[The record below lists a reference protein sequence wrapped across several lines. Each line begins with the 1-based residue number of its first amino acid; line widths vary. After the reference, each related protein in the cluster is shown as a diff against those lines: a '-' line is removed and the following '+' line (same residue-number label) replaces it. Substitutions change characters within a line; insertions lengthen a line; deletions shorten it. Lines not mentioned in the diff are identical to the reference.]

1 MFKAMHKLIGKIKSL
16 IKDNLLPE
24 SELTKDIL
32 FLLKRL
38 NLRNPIIF
46 DVGAYQGFWIKKY
59 IKYYPNAIAY
69 LFEPSHKAYEILTC
83 KFKNFSNINIYKLAL
98 SNKSGSQ
105 KVNLNLKSY
114 TNSLLPLDKK
124 ASDSWQNDKLQNI
137 SNEEVF
143 VTTLDDFV
151 LKNQI
156 KKINILKLD
165 VQGYESRVLQGGLDL
180 LRTKFI
186 DLVLLEVIVAPTYS
200 NQSKVDDIFNIFES
214 NNFKLYGIYDIEK
227 KPKRGKIQQ
236 FDALF
241 YNGILDL

>member
-1 MFKAMHKLIGKIKSL
+1 MNDLISKIKSL
-16 IKDNLLPE
+16 IKDNLFPE

-38 NLRNPIIF
+38 NLKNPIIF

-69 LFEPSHKAYEILTC
+69 LFEPCLKSHEILIC
-83 KFKNFSNINIYKLAL
+83 KFERAKNINIYKLAL

-105 KVNLNLKSY
+105 IVNLNAKSY

-137 SNEEVF
+137 SNEEVQ
-143 VTTLDDFV
+143 VTTLDDFA
-151 LKNQI
+151 LKNKI

-165 VQGYESRVLQGGLDL
+165 VQGYESRVLQGGLEL
-180 LRTKFI
+180 LKKNFI
-186 DLVLLEVIVAPTYS
+186 DLVLLEIIVAPTYS
-200 NQSKVDDIFNIFES
+200 NQSKVNDIFDIFES
-214 NNFKLYGIYDIEK
+214 NNYKLYGIYDIEK